1 MDLSLNQVNRSAGP
15 WRHFCLE
22 ITRISQIEKLPEFGL
37 SSLTMIDLNLNDN
50 MIHYLGGDLWRC
62 DRLRI
67 LRLQNNS
74 LSLNAIPETLLA
86 QSFVSTLMLE
96 GNLFETKESS
106 DLSSSFVA
114 TLSLYQYICPQS
126 SINPLSVKWD

>member
-1 MDLSLNQVNRSAGP
+1 MQCHGD
-15 WRHFCLE
+15 
-22 ITRISQIEKLPEFGL
+22 ISGLISQELIIYQIEKLPEHGL

-50 MIHYLGGDLWRC
+50 MIHYLGGDLWSC
-62 DRLRI
+62 EKLRI

-96 GNLFETKESS
+96 GNLFETKESTDLGES
-106 DLSSSFVA
+106 TDLSVYLSDFYPPDSS
-114 TLSLYQYICPQS
+114 LLS
-126 SINPLSVKWD
+126 SINPL

>member
-1 MDLSLNQVNRSAGP
+1 MAVLILSDLTSN
-15 WRHFCLE
+15 
-22 ITRISQIEKLPEFGL
+22 IIYQIEQLPEHGL

-62 DRLRI
+62 EKLRI
-67 LRLQNNS
+67 LRLQNNC

-96 GNLFETKESS
+96 GNLFQTKEST
-106 DLSSSFVA
+106 DLGRVDS
-114 TLSLYQYICPQS
+114 
-126 SINPLSVKWD
+126 

>member
-1 MDLSLNQVNRSAGP
+1 MVIPRGKSFFETSPLALLPRLNILDLSLNQVNSAVQS
-15 WRHFCLE
+15 L
-22 ITRISQIEKLPEFGL
+22 ISQELIIYQIEKLPEFGL

-62 DRLRI
+62 EKLRI

-96 GNLFETKESS
+96 GNLFETKES
-106 DLSSSFVA
+106 
-114 TLSLYQYICPQS
+114 TRREY
-126 SINPLSVKWD
+126 